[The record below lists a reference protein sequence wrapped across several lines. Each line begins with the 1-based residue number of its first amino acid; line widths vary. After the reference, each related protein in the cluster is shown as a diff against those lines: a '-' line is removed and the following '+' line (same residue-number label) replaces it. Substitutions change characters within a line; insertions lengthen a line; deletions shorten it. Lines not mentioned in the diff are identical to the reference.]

1 MINRSLA
8 KWFMIK
14 IQETA
19 SAHKPV
25 SGRGQHGLAFVY
37 TQASLSGNVTG

>member
-8 KWFMIK
+8 KLFTIK

-25 SGRGQHGLAFVY
+25 GGRGLAFVY
-37 TQASLSGNVTG
+37 TQASVSGNVTG